1 MATVEKRPLTP
12 DEIADAERL
21 AAAWREYKRTHT
33 GASQEWLGT
42 VTGIGGQ
49 AVISQYMRG
58 IIPLNVK
65 ALLAICAQI
74 NVAPASISPTLARHI
89 SSPTSDID
97 LSGVSPEARNAIEA
111 IVRADRAG
119 ESPETFKLVLRL
131 FPQPDED
138 RVSGD

>member
-21 AAAWREYKRTHT
+21 AAAWRDYKRTHS

-49 AVISQYMRG
+49 GAISQYMRG

-74 NVAPASISPTLARHI
+74 NVPPASISPTLARHI
-89 SSPTSDID
+89 SSTQSDID
-97 LSGVSPEARNAIEA
+97 LTGVSPDARRAIEA

-131 FPQPDED
+131 FPLDED
-138 RVSGD
+138 RVAGD